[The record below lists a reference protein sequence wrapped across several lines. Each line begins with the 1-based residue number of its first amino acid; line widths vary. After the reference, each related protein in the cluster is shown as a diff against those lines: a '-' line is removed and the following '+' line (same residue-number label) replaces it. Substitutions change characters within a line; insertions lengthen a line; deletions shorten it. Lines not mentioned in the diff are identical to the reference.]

1 MITGSFK
8 SIKDIENL
16 LEVYLQYLTIKV
28 SLMKLQ
34 SSDQCVGCKISGL
47 QHNCEGLKRMKG

>member
-8 SIKDIENL
+8 SIKDIEDV

-28 SLMKLQ
+28 SLMKF
-34 SSDQCVGCKISGL
+34 
-47 QHNCEGLKRMKG
+47 

>member
-8 SIKDIENL
+8 SIKDIEDV

-34 SSDQCVGCKISGL
+34 SSDQCVGYKISGL
-47 QHNCEGLKRMKG
+47 PTQL